1 MKQPGAESEMHR
13 GELIRMVAEKRAC
26 LLAVTVSQKKGGIWD
41 FRLFAMP
48 RWPASIPPHRTTA
61 RDTRRRWR

>member
-1 MKQPGAESEMHR
+1 MKQPGAESEMH
-13 GELIRMVAEKRAC
+13 GDALTRMLAENGAC
-26 LLAVTVSQKKGGIWD
+26 LLAVTVSQMPGKNWD

-48 RWPASIPPHRTTA
+48 RWPTSIPPQRTTA